1 MSTNGP
7 IYFLNAGS
15 AESEQG
21 RLNRQH
27 YLFDDIMQNDLLP
40 PHIASSLAASPTP
53 PKIAEI
59 ATGTGIWLSEIAKT
73 LSPDAELVGLD
84 FDTSKFPSSL
94 ASNITLRQ
102 ANMLEPF
109 PSDLIGKFDVVN
121 VRCIIFALKE
131 GHGIDLV
138 RNLMTLLKP
147 GGYIAWA
154 ETGPGTYKSF
164 HIQSIRF
171 PPSNAALSSS
181 ANLFALLTSLEPPS
195 LAWFKFQDVNFQFAK
210 KVGRDMNLPI
220 GMQYYLK
227 QAGCVDCDDKA
238 YPSSAQLYTDKKKD
252 WTARMNLQI
261 RTLAAQTLTGIVHLG
276 GVEGMATDEE
286 AAELIALCQKDFV
299 DYKVHM
305 VFNRAWGRKPEVL

>member
-154 ETGPGTYKSF
+154 ETGP
-164 HIQSIRF
+164 
-171 PPSNAALSSS
+171 
-181 ANLFALLTSLEPPS
+181 LLTSLEPPS